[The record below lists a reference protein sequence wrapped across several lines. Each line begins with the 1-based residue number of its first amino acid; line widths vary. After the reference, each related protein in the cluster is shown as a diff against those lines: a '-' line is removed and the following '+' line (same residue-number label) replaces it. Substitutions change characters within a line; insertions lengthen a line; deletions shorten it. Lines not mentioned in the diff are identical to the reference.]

1 MGEIKR
7 TPVPEPASVAVV
19 NPMLVPASAASSKA
33 AIDAVAADSIKINTL
48 NNMKIGG
55 WMPNAKTK
63 AVKSKKVKVGGVRRR
78 SGRRSGR
85 LSGRRSRRQQSSAFD
100 ARVSRRMRLLMLQR
114 RIKKRSSRRRK
125 SLRLRLQLHGG
136 SGGAGVPLQPESET
150 TPTVPQHG
158 ASCTRGE
165 PNCAGSITQGIL
177 SLNAQAVA
185 NSHGDTASKP
195 ASP

>member
-7 TPVPEPASVAVV
+7 TAVPGSAPVAVV
-19 NPMLVPASAASSKA
+19 NPMIVPANAASSKA
-33 AIDAVAADSIKINTL
+33 AIDAVTTESNQTNTL

-78 SGRRSGR
+78 SGRR
-85 LSGRRSRRQQSSAFD
+85 SGRRSRRQQSSAFD

-165 PNCAGSITQGIL
+165 PNCAGNITQGIL

>member
-1 MGEIKR
+1 MGEIKH
-7 TPVPEPASVAVV
+7 TPVAGNPPVAVV
-19 NPMLVPASAASSKA
+19 NPMIVPTNAASSKA
-33 AIDAVAADSIKINTL
+33 AIDAVTAESTQTNTL

-63 AVKSKKVKVGGVRRR
+63 VVKSKKVKVGGR
-78 SGRRSGR
+78 
-85 LSGRRSRRQQSSAFD
+85 RRSRRQSRRRQSSAFD
-100 ARVSRRMRLLMLQR
+100 ARVSRRLRLLMLQR

-136 SGGAGVPLQPESET
+136 SGGAGVPLQPGPEK

-158 ASCTRGE
+158 ASCTPGE
-165 PNCAGSITQGIL
+165 PNCAGNITQGIL

-195 ASP
+195 A

>member
-1 MGEIKR
+1 MDEIKH
-7 TPVPEPASVAVV
+7 TAVSEPAPVAVV
-19 NPMLVPASAASSKA
+19 NPMIVPANAASSKA
-33 AIDAVAADSIKINTL
+33 AIEAVTADSTNANTL

-78 SGRRSGR
+78 SGRR
-85 LSGRRSRRQQSSAFD
+85 SGRRSRRQQSSAFD

-136 SGGAGVPLQPESET
+136 SGGADVPLQPESET

-158 ASCTRGE
+158 ASCTLGE
-165 PNCAGSITQGIL
+165 PSCAGNITQGIL

>member
-1 MGEIKR
+1 MGEIKH
-7 TPVPEPASVAVV
+7 TPVAGNPPVAVV
-19 NPMLVPASAASSKA
+19 NPMIVPVSAASSKA
-33 AIDAVAADSIKINTL
+33 AIDAVTADSIQANTL

-63 AVKSKKVKVGGVRRR
+63 VVKSKKVKVGGRRR
-78 SGRRSGR
+78 SGRRSR
-85 LSGRRSRRQQSSAFD
+85 QSRRQSRRRQSSAFD
-100 ARVSRRMRLLMLQR
+100 ARVSRRLRLLMLQR

-158 ASCTRGE
+158 ASCTPGE
-165 PNCAGSITQGIL
+165 PNCAGNITQGIL

>member
-7 TPVPEPASVAVV
+7 TAVPGSAPVAVV
-19 NPMLVPASAASSKA
+19 NPMIVPANAASSKA
-33 AIDAVAADSIKINTL
+33 AIDAVTTESNQTNTL

-78 SGRRSGR
+78 
-85 LSGRRSRRQQSSAFD
+85 SGRRSRRQQSSAFD